1 MMKRVALHAYEISF
15 ELLGKPYKVTAP
27 HPKDFAVLLKLLE
40 KYDS

>member
-1 MMKRVALHAYEISF
+1 
-15 ELLGKPYKVTAP
+15 LLGKPYKVTAP